1 MIGSLMISI
10 EGQALD
16 SLTRERLAHPAVGGV
31 ILFARNYVS
40 PAQLAELTRDIRF
53 AKSSPLLIAVD
64 QEGGRVQRFTDG
76 FTRLPAPRLI
86 GDLYD
91 RDPDRACCWARAVGT
106 VLASELTAVGV
117 DFSFAPVLDLAS
129 ANKAI
134 GERAFHKKPNI
145 VQLLGSQLALG
156 MKRCGM
162 RAVAKHFPGHSGV
175 IEDPHLALPRDHRSL
190 NEIQLTDTTVY
201 QGLDSDL
208 FGGIMTCHVGFSLV
222 DDLPATFSTRWLR
235 QELRERLHFTGAI
248 FSDDLMMGALSEVA
262 DPAERVFKARA
273 AGCDMMLLC
282 NDQRA
287 IDLVLDSV
295 NLSPLGEK
303 TQARIENMRL
313 QNISGPNGQML
324 IDAKDR
330 VNNPEL

>member
-1 MIGSLMISI
+1 MISI
-10 EGQALD
+10 EGQILD
-16 SLTRERLAHPAVGGV
+16 SLTRERLSHPAVGGV
-31 ILFARNYVS
+31 ILFARNYAN
-40 PAQLAELTRDIRF
+40 PTQLADLTRDIRL

-76 FTRLPAPRLI
+76 FTRLPALRAI

-106 VLASELTAVGV
+106 VLASELAAVGV

-129 ANKAI
+129 ANKTI
-134 GERAFHKKPNI
+134 GERAFHQKPDI

-156 MKRCGM
+156 MKWCGM

-175 IEDPHLALPRDHRSL
+175 IKDPHLDLPRDHRLL
-190 NEIQLTDTTVY
+190 NEIQLADALVY

-208 FGGIMTCHVGFSLV
+208 FGGIMTCHVCFSTV
-222 DDLPATFSTRWLR
+222 DDLPATFSARWLR
-235 QELRERLHFTGAI
+235 QELRERLHFTGVI
-248 FSDDLMMGALSEVA
+248 FSDDLMMGALSEVT
-262 DPAERVFKARA
+262 DPVERVFKART

-295 NLSPLGEK
+295 DLSPLDEK
-303 TQARIENMRL
+303 TQARIDKMRL
-313 QNISGPNGQML
+313 RDIPGPNRQML
-324 IDAKDR
+324 IDAKER
-330 VNNPEL
+330 VINPEL

>member
-1 MIGSLMISI
+1 MISI
-10 EGQALD
+10 EGQTLD
-16 SLTRERLAHPAVGGV
+16 PLTRERLSHPAVGGV

-40 PAQLAELTRDIRF
+40 PTQLADLTRDIRS

-64 QEGGRVQRFTDG
+64 QEGGRVQRFTDS
-76 FTRLPAPRLI
+76 FTRLPALRLI

-106 VLASELTAVGV
+106 VLASELVAVGV

-129 ANKAI
+129 ANKTI
-134 GERAFHKKPNI
+134 GERAFHKNPNI
-145 VQLLGSQLALG
+145 VRLLGSQFALG

-175 IEDPHLALPRDHRSL
+175 IEDPHLDFPKDCRSL
-190 NEIQLTDTTVY
+190 NEIQLTDTKVY
-201 QGLDSDL
+201 QGLDPDL
-208 FGGIMTCHVGFSLV
+208 FGGIMTCHVGFSAV
-222 DDLPATFSTRWLR
+222 DNLPATLSSKWLR
-235 QELRERLHFTGAI
+235 QELRERLHFTGVI

-262 DPAERVFKARA
+262 DPVERVFKARA

-295 NLSPLGEK
+295 DLSPLGEK
-303 TQARIENMRL
+303 TQGRVEKMQLRDIP
-313 QNISGPNGQML
+313 GPNGQML
-324 IDAKDR
+324 IDAKER
-330 VNNPEL
+330 VINPEL